1 MPVTRRL
8 AAGVCFAASAAAGS
22 LLLAEMPPGGRT
34 AVITM
39 ISAKA
44 AELFFLHV
52 SPWRRC
58 ADIVGT
64 SLWVLTIVWEL
75 VTFLGLSPLPD
86 TAVMLFQRGIIYPLL
101 VQEAL
106 SQASVTA
113 ANA

>member
-1 MPVTRRL
+1 M
-8 AAGVCFAASAAAGS
+8 
-22 LLLAEMPPGGRT
+22 
-34 AVITM
+34 ITM

-64 SLWVLTIVWEL
+64 
-75 VTFLGLSPLPD
+75 SPLPD